1 MDVRGKDLQYVLD
14 WIAIQDLV
22 TEYGQAIDH
31 GKDTGDWGRWV
42 NCFTPKLTADY
53 SRFGLAPEPLH
64 FTKEQM
70 AEVGSSA
77 LKGFT
82 RVQHA
87 TATSVRIQFKS
98 ATEAEVMAYAEVSH
112 FFPVGGIPQE
122 WTLVARYTH
131 DVEKTPEGW
140 KIRKVL
146 LDPIHHRGNLL
157 GLEMVQGKRH
167 L

>member
-1 MDVRGKDLQYVLD
+1 MDIKGKDLQYVLD
-14 WIAIQDLV
+14 WIAIQELV

-31 GKDTGDWGRWV
+31 GKDTGDWSRWV
-42 NCFTPKLTADY
+42 RVFTPKLVADY
-53 SRFGLAPEPLH
+53 TRFGLTAEPLQLA
-64 FTKEQM
+64 KEQM
-70 AEVGSSA
+70 GEVGSSA

-82 RVQHA
+82 RVQHS

-98 ATEAEVMAYAEVSH
+98 ATEAEVMAYAEVGH
-112 FFPVGGIPQE
+112 FFSVGGVPQE
-122 WTLVARYTH
+122 WTLICRYTH

-146 LDPIHHRGNLL
+146 LDPIHQRGNLL